1 MGQSEQ
7 ENITSC
13 EEYGQCWELE
23 DALEQLEQ
31 RARHEKEKQ
40 QHEKWFRIQKNWAL
54 TLVPPD
60 NWAALSKSLDLS
72 EIPCNPLSN
81 EILCV

>member
-1 MGQSEQ
+1 MCWSSREEGARQASGRWRIKLGTGMGQSEQ

-23 DALEQLEQ
+23 DVLEQLEQ

-40 QHEKWFRIQKNWAL
+40 QHEKWFRIQKN
-54 TLVPPD
+54 
-60 NWAALSKSLDLS
+60 
-72 EIPCNPLSN
+72 
-81 EILCV
+81 